1 MICSVKL
8 AFTAKEYMSYSWT
21 TNVVFLKP
29 LFEKSD
35 REKGAWEVWGI
46 NEECPKCHFEHLI
59 GMITYSWYTEPALG
73 LGHEQVLG
81 LGLLQFA

>member
-1 MICSVKL
+1 
-8 AFTAKEYMSYSWT
+8 MSDLFSEVGIHRKGAHVLGWT

-46 NEECPKCHFEHLI
+46 HEECLECHFEHLI
-59 GMITYSWYTEPALG
+59 CRKPLYWDDNM
-73 LGHEQVLG
+73 
-81 LGLLQFA
+81 LLVHGTSFGPRT

>member
-1 MICSVKL
+1 
-8 AFTAKEYMSYSWT
+8 MSDLFSEVGIHSKGAHVLLMD

-73 LGHEQVLG
+73 LGHERV